1 MKKATTTFLLC
12 AAAGSAACSV
22 MGAAAFAAIFVATFA
37 AVFAP
42 TAAHAATAAT
52 AIVGNPKAGEIAFRT
67 CASCHQVG
75 KYAQPGFGPQLN
87 GLVGRKAGST
97 PGYRYSEA
105 MKRSGIVWNEATLAA
120 FLHAPHDVVP
130 GTSMRFWGISD
141 KQQVADLLAYLRGF
155 P

>member
-1 MKKATTTFLLC
+1 MLQPTMKKIAITFVLC
-12 AAAGSAACSV
+12 AAAACIAAN
-22 MGAAAFAAIFVATFA
+22 AAANAAALAAAT
-37 AVFAP
+37 
-42 TAAHAATAAT
+42 AHAATTT

-105 MKRSGIVWNEATLAA
+105 MKRSGIVWNETNLAA
-120 FLHAPHDVVP
+120 FLRAPHDVVP